1 MGKKIS
7 CLLVTETVFLLSFPL
22 SPLIII
28 ILFSSAF
35 SEFILFGF
43 FPLVSQVGY
52 LTALSTF
59 PNGI

>member
-7 CLLVTETVFLLSFPL
+7 CLLVTETVFILSFPL

-28 ILFSSAF
+28 LFSSAF
-35 SEFILFGF
+35 LEFILFGI

-52 LTALSTF
+52 LTALSAF
-59 PNGI
+59 SNRI

>member
-7 CLLVTETVFLLSFPL
+7 CLLVTETVFILSFPL

-35 SEFILFGF
+35 FEFILFGI

-52 LTALSTF
+52 LTALSAF
-59 PNGI
+59 SNGI